1 MNLIYTILFILIGI
15 IAYAYIGYGILL
27 SIVVKLRRVFV
38 KRDTPVNTYEPS
50 VSFIVAAYNEEKYID
65 QKIKNCLSLNYP
77 KDKIE
82 FVFITDGSTDNTL
95 NIVKKYPGLK
105 WYHNDE
111 RRGKINAINRVFPMI
126 NSEILIFSDAN
137 TDINEEGVLNIVRN
151 FQDSKVGVVAGE
163 KRIYKNDSSSSAE
176 GEGLYW
182 KYESY
187 LKKLDSELYSTMGA
201 AGELFAVRAT
211 DMIHV
216 EEDILIEDFYLS
228 MKILEKGKKIKYEPE
243 AYAIETGSLN
253 IHEELKRKIRISAG
267 GLQSIVKL
275 NRLLNPFKYGIA
287 SIQYISHRVL
297 RWAIC
302 PFLLPFIFA
311 LNLILAI
318 NAYNTFSI
326 VLMGLQALFYSLVYL
341 GHRISDKSIKYKLV
355 LISYYFFIMNYSVY
369 LGLIRL
375 LKGKQTVLW
384 EKAIRA

>member
-27 SIVVKLRRVFV
+27 SIVVKIRRVFV
-38 KRDTPVNTYEPS
+38 KRETLVNNYEPS
-50 VSFIVAAYNEEKYID
+50 VSFIVAAYNEENYID

-105 WYHNDE
+105 WYHKDE
-111 RRGKINAINRVFPMI
+111 RRGKINAINRVIPML

-151 FQDSKVGVVAGE
+151 FQQQDVGVVAGE
-163 KRIYKNDSSSSAE
+163 KRIYKNNSSSSAE
-176 GEGLYW
+176 GEGIYW

-211 DMIHV
+211 DMMHV

-228 MKILEKGKKIKYEPE
+228 MKILEKGKRIKYEPE
-243 AYAIETGSLN
+243 AFAIETGSLN
-253 IHEELKRKIRISAG
+253 IQEELKRKIRISAG

-275 NRLLNPFKYGIA
+275 YPLLNPFVYGIA

-302 PFLLPFIFA
+302 PFLLPFIFV
-311 LNLILAI
+311 LNLMLAI
-318 NAYNTFSI
+318 NAYNTLSI
-326 VLMGLQALFYSLVYL
+326 VLMILQVLFYSLVYL
-341 GHRISDKSIKYKLV
+341 GHRISDKSIKYKIV

-375 LKGKQTVLW
+375 LKGKQTVIW